1 MELKG
6 MKRLM
11 VTEPWEIRR
20 STGVNVAVG
29 EEERPLVISNAD
41 RALPFLMALILIAV
55 LESITEMVT
64 RTPRGSR
71 SVGVQDPAGVVQS
84 GVPLALV

>member
-1 MELKG
+1 M
-6 MKRLM
+6 
-11 VTEPWEIRR
+11 
-20 STGVNVAVG
+20 SVAEG
-29 EEERPLVISNAD
+29 EEERPLLISWAL
-41 RALPFLMALILIAV
+41 RAEPVFKALILTAV

-71 SVGVQDPAGVVQS
+71 SVEVQDPAGVVQS